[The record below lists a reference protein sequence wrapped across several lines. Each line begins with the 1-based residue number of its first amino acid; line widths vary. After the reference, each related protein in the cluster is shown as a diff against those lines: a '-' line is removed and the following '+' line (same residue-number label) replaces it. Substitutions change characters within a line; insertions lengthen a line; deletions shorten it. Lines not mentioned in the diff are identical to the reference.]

1 LDESWLKIN
10 EVDER
15 FDDDYRIAGKL
26 WFLIEE
32 YRLQVEMIG
41 HNYLQF
47 ISDLDYKPYLPNT
60 VEIVEGLLTKL
71 TQLRR
76 IR

>member
-1 LDESWLKIN
+1 
-10 EVDER
+10 VDER
-15 FDDDYRIAGKL
+15 FDDDYRIAGEAL
-26 WFLIEE
+26 VLIEDIDC
-32 YRLQVEMIG
+32 QVEMIG

-60 VEIVEGLLTKL
+60 VEIDEGLLTKT

-76 IR
+76 IKHDIVFS